1 MATNNNNFTT
11 HTKVK
16 YKIPESTIPRMSIY
30 SRIFSESKGN
40 DYFSS
45 KDIAAITGFSSAQIR
60 RDLSYF
66 GQFGVPGKGYPI
78 NELKQKISAILGID
92 KEWRVALIGMGNLGS
107 ALLTYKGFKEQK
119 FKIIAAFDN
128 NMKKIAS
135 NINDFKIQHINQLKS
150 VVKQNEIK
158 IAILT
163 VPGKAAQE
171 VINHVIDCGIKLIL
185 NFAPIKLKVPDYVH
199 LQNIDVVVELERL
212 TYYATKG
219 MRTLVLKKTARL
231 FK

>member
-1 MATNNNNFTT
+1 MASNNNFTT

-30 SRIFSESKGN
+30 SRIFSESKDN

-45 KDIAAITGFSSAQIR
+45 KDIASITGFSSAQIR

-78 NELKQKISAILGID
+78 NELKQKILKILGLD
-92 KEWRVALIGMGNLGS
+92 KEWKVALIGMGNLGS

-128 NMKKIAS
+128 DMKKIK
-135 NINDFKIQHINQLKS
+135 NDNHDFKVQHINELKS
-150 VVKQNEIK
+150 VVEQNEIK

-163 VPGKAAQE
+163 VPVKAAQKA
-171 VINHVIDCGIKLIL
+171 INHVIDCGIKLIL
-185 NFAPIKLKVPDYVH
+185 NFAPVRLKVPDFVI
-199 LQNIDVVVELERL
+199 LQNIDVMIELERL
-212 TYYATKG
+212 TYYSTMG
-219 MRTLVLKKTARL
+219 SRTLVLKKTSRL